1 MSIIQ
6 RNTNGSNII
15 PRLYINENN
24 KTDYSDRPKIG
35 YRKGCGCRL
44 SAKTRLAHARC
55 LVKKW

>member
-1 MSIIQ
+1 MGPIC
-6 RNTNGSNII
+6 N

-44 SAKTRLAHARC
+44 SAKTRLAYARC
-55 LVKKW
+55 LVNKW